1 MKKLFAFLL
10 CGVILCGLAACG
22 ESPVPADSDSSAS
35 SGAVSDSATG
45 DSVASSDEVD
55 ASDTSDEEEV
65 KIPVFDPAVDHKI
78 IMDVS
83 ARGILVVDL
92 DETGD
97 HPENWSVEDG
107 IIWEWSTDD
116 LAEGKMKGV
125 SVTMDSARLR
135 YSPYYESDVIVFCGS
150 GGWVGVV
157 DYATKEL
164 LFEDNPGKGPH
175 SAELLP
181 NGDLVL
187 ACSGNS
193 NSEEGCVLYY
203 PLSSGLTRS
212 TSTYPLISAHG
223 VCYDPEQDV
232 IWALG
237 GYEIVALSVSGKG
250 TEKAKIS
257 PVNGMGVKLPSNGG
271 HELSPAYGHPGKYW
285 VSGGKEVWV
294 FDSVEGTISATDLQA
309 KKYTNKNV
317 KGMAYFSD
325 GTMVQ
330 TSHDQGGTGTYRSSL
345 FRVMYLAE
353 SSGKIKTSVVK
364 ELMIPH
370 AGDYQSYKVDV
381 FCKDYQ

>member
-1 MKKLFAFLL
+1 MKKIGSLLL
-10 CGVILCGLAACG
+10 CGILLLGFAACG
-22 ESPVPADSDSSAS
+22 GQTGPVVSEYGSTSSAS
-35 SGAVSDSATG
+35 DTDKTTDSSDSA
-45 DSVASSDEVD
+45 VSSDP
-55 ASDTSDEEEV
+55 SDTEETKV
-65 KIPVFDPAVDHKI
+65 TVFDPEGEHKI

-92 DETGD
+92 DKTGD
-97 HPENWSVEDG
+97 HPENWTVEDG
-107 IIWEWSTDD
+107 IVWEWSTDD
-116 LAEGKMKGV
+116 LTEGKMKGV
-125 SVTMDSARLR
+125 SVTMDSARIR
-135 YSPYYESDVIVFCGS
+135 YSPYYESDVVVFCGS
-150 GGWVGVV
+150 GGWVGIV

-193 NSEEGCVLYY
+193 DSESGCILYY
-203 PLSSGLTRS
+203 PLSSGVTKP
-212 TSTYPLISAHG
+212 TSSFSLVSAHG
-223 VCYDPEQDV
+223 VCYDPGQDL

-237 GYEIVALSVSGKG
+237 GHEIVALNVSGKG
-250 TEKAKIS
+250 TDKAKIS
-257 PVNGMGVKLPSNGG
+257 SVNGMGVKLPSSGG

-285 VSGGKEVWV
+285 VSGGKAVWV

-309 KKYTNKNV
+309 KKYSKDNV
-317 KGMAYFSD
+317 KGMAYFAD

-345 FRVMYLAE
+345 FRILYLEE

-370 AGDYQSYKVDV
+370 AGDHQSYKVNV